1 MSRNIQVSLPSEHT
15 NKLLQKIQNL
25 DGLIGLRV
33 HRNVSLQP
41 KGDVLDFDL
50 INPEVNNFL
59 LLMEKEGLLNNEEVS
74 VTTNQPTSILSR
86 SSSEKILTESHET
99 SWEDVLKNLLH
110 ESNMSFN
117 TQVVMFIS
125 GIIAAIGIS
134 TNTLH
139 VVIGAMLIAPGFE
152 PVSRLAMGLVTKHRD
167 WKRGG
172 MDILK
177 GYGVL
182 IIGAIVGGLIVKI
195 LDKDVIPGTSSY
207 LPAGVLPEYW
217 TSITATSVLVSIVA
231 AVAGGIII
239 MTNKS
244 LLTAGVMVALAL
256 IPAATLIGLGLIE
269 ANYALMGTAFI
280 RLLLELLIVA
290 ICTGAVFLWKR
301 NTTHKRNMQ
310 I

>member
-15 NKLLQKIQNL
+15 DKMITKIRKLE
-25 DGLIGLRV
+25 GLVGLRV
-33 HRNVSLQP
+33 HRKVSVHP
-41 KGDVLDFDL
+41 RGDVLDLDL
-50 INPEVNNFL
+50 INSEVNNFL
-59 LLMEKEGLLNNEEVS
+59 ILMEEEGLLRHEEVS
-74 VTTNQPTSILSR
+74 VTTNKPTNIISR
-86 SSSEKILTESHET
+86 SSSEKILNENHET
-99 SWEDVLKNLLH
+99 SWEDVLKNLLDD
-110 ESNMSFN
+110 SNMTVN
-117 TQVVMFIS
+117 TQLVMFIS

-152 PVSRLAMGLVTKHRD
+152 PVSRLAMGLVVRHRE

-172 MDILK
+172 MDVLK

-182 IIGAIVGGLIVKI
+182 ITGSVTGGFMMKLWGQEV
-195 LDKDVIPGTSSY
+195 LPGTSSY
-207 LPAGVLPEYW
+207 LSAGALPEYW
-217 TSITATSVLVSIVA
+217 SSITISSLVVSIVA

-256 IPAATLIGLGLIE
+256 IPAATLIGLGLVE
-269 ANYALMGTAFI
+269 ADLLLMRTAFI
-280 RLLLELLIVA
+280 RLFLELAIVA
-290 ICTGAVFLWKR
+290 IFSGAVFLWKKH
-301 NTTHKRNMQ
+301 TTHPRDMK